1 MSSEVL
7 AVVLAVIGS
16 GALASCVTIIGNL
29 VNRRLDGN
37 SIVVIGLAGLYKERI
52 KYLGNRYIGEKEI
65 TNEELSDLEFLYGIY
80 HTRLKQ
86 NGHMDTIMSK
96 VRALPINNAK
106 KRSYTPHEC
115 PYALMGDIH
124 SVQRNG

>member
-1 MSSEVL
+1 MSGEVL

-29 VNRRLDGN
+29 VTRKLDGN

-65 TNEELSDLEFLYGIY
+65 TNEELSDLELLYDIY
-80 HTRLKQ
+80 HTKLKQ
-86 NGHMDTIMSK
+86 NGHLDTIMSK
-96 VRALPINNAK
+96 VRTLPINNT
-106 KRSYTPHEC
+106 KRRIYTPHKC
-115 PYALMGDIH
+115 PYAQKSDTLKG
-124 SVQRNG
+124 